1 MATYKVLVVANRTAD
16 SDDLL
21 AALQAR
27 AQRGSARFTLLVP
40 AEAVSREQAQT
51 NLQAACERMREAGL
65 ELEGVVGNS
74 DPFYAVEQIWDPR
87 QFDEVIVSTLPGRT
101 SKWVRTDLPHRIAH
115 FTDVP
120 VTHVVARERGSEP
133 VGTPLPEH
141 EKTGVLSPLS
151 VLTWGGRHEP

>member
-21 AALQAR
+21 AALEAR

-40 AEAVSREQAQT
+40 AEAGSREAAQA
-51 NLQAACERMREAGL
+51 NLEAAVARMREAGL
-65 ELEGVVGNS
+65 EVDGVVGNS

-87 QFDEVIVSTLPGRT
+87 LFDEVIVSTLPGQT

-115 FTDVP
+115 FTDVA

-133 VGTPLPEH
+133 VGSPLPEH
-141 EKTGVLSPLS
+141 EKQGVLSPLS
-151 VLTWGGRHEP
+151 VLTWGGRRES